1 MELVQCASE
10 DMRSNILELQERAD
24 FLSNTGGDEEAL
36 EKAIMDLQEARKALE
51 DRNAP
56 AVERALGRAN
66 SALIEA
72 DPSTEVL
79 SSEYESV
86 KASLRGEQSDEIP
99 FVDLSEE

>member
-1 MELVQCASE
+1 
-10 DMRSNILELQERAD
+10 MRSNILELQERAD

-51 DRNAP
+51 DGNAP

-86 KASLRGEQSDEIP
+86 EASLRGEQSDEIP

>member
-1 MELVQCASE
+1 M
-10 DMRSNILELQERAD
+10 
-24 FLSNTGGDEEAL
+24 
-36 EKAIMDLQEARKALE
+36 
-51 DRNAP
+51 
-56 AVERALGRAN
+56 ERALGRAN

-86 KASLRGEQSDEIP
+86 EASLRGEQSDEIP

>member
-1 MELVQCASE
+1 M
-10 DMRSNILELQERAD
+10 
-24 FLSNTGGDEEAL
+24 
-36 EKAIMDLQEARKALE
+36 

-72 DPSTEVL
+72 DPSTEGL
-79 SSEYESV
+79 SSEY
-86 KASLRGEQSDEIP
+86 ASIEIERNHEEDDSIP